1 MRTRSFPLGLKK
13 SGRIVMIISLAIF
26 FFFSQIA
33 SYTLTAQAVDVT
45 SSDSQFFDLV
55 TVKDAKG
62 QIVDGSK
69 GTEPALTPGDEVT
82 LTYEWSLKKDKKAD
96 SEQDINVELP
106 KSFTFDKGAEGE
118 IKSADQVIGSYQVPA
133 GSSTMTVK
141 LTTASADSLDAK
153 GTITLPAKFTAD
165 VKEDEH
171 TAAALFQLGGG
182 KTQQVIIPVKKRRH
196 QMPRRKSQKTTL
208 LILRVIRKGKMTN
221 LHLQSA
227 RIKKRKNSSRQMT
240 LRAAKPLR
248 VMIQKKCHPQVN
260 QLSKACKL
268 KKNKSRNIF

>member
-1 MRTRSFPLGLKK
+1 
-13 SGRIVMIISLAIF
+13 MIISLAIF

-45 SSDSQFFDLV
+45 SSDSQFFDSV

-69 GTEPALTPGDEVT
+69 GNKPALTPGDEVK

-96 SEQDINVELP
+96 SEQDINVEIP

-141 LTTASADSLDAK
+141 LTTASADSPDAK

-165 VKEDEH
+165 VKGDEH

-182 KTQQVIIPVKKRRH
+182 KTQQVIIPVKKEETPDAEAEEPKNDSSDTAGD
-196 QMPRRKSQKTTL
+196 QEGKDDKPAPSVSKDQKEEEQQPSDDAKSGEASK
-208 LILRVIRKGKMTN
+208 
-221 LHLQSA
+221 SDD
-227 RIKKRKNSSRQMT
+227 S
-240 LRAAKPLR
+240 
-248 VMIQKKCHPQVN
+248 KKCHPQVN
-260 QLSKACKL
+260 QLPKACKL
-268 KKNKSRNIF
+268 KKNKSRKIF